1 MNSHVASRHT
11 AAYDCSLQRCHN
23 RASIT
28 SSGEVDIGW
37 IIENRALMSMLLS
50 ILALLVLIMRAR
62 MHPFPALLIAGIAA
76 ALGAGL
82 APAEA
87 IAAVAKG
94 MGGTLGGIAAVIGL
108 GAMFGVLVEHGGGVT
123 ALARYVTRGAGSAL
137 TRWTLGIVGVVVAI
151 PVFFDVAFIILFPL
165 ILAFARRFSLAPL
178 AFGLP
183 LLAGLAGAHAFIPPT
198 PGPIAVAQQLQVDL
212 GWVMLFG
219 VITCIPAALVGG
231 PIYTS
236 IALRKGWLP
245 AGDPL
250 MLSGDEHEQQEF
262 DPHIAKVALGLV
274 LLPLLLIIAGA
285 IAGPLGLSEG
295 MLRSIIETAGLPVIA
310 LLIACG
316 AAFFAM
322 RPTNAEGRTA
332 LRHAIEKSL
341 EPVGVVLLVT
351 GAGGAFKQV
360 LVDTGAGQSLADA
373 TLAFGVTPIFCGFLI
388 ALLLRIAQGSATA
401 AMITAA
407 SLTFPIASAAALT
420 QPQLALVAVAIAGGA
435 TACSHVNDSGFWLI
449 NRYFGLTTAET
460 LKSWSISSTL
470 TGVTGFIVALL
481 LYPFV

>member
-1 MNSHVASRHT
+1 MPLHT
-11 AAYDCSLQRCHN
+11 TSLCNAVVAAYQIHLGD
-23 RASIT
+23 
-28 SSGEVDIGW
+28 VDISW
-37 IIENRALMSMLLS
+37 IIENRALLSMVMS
-50 ILALLVLIMRAR
+50 ILALLVLIMRAK
-62 MHPFPALLIAGIAA
+62 MHPFPALLIAGLAA

-82 APAEA
+82 APSEA
-87 IAAVAKG
+87 ITAVANG

-123 ALARYVTRGAGSAL
+123 ALARYVTRGADSAL
-137 TRWTLGIVGVVVAI
+137 TRWILGIVGVLVAI

-219 VITCIPAALVGG
+219 VIACVPAALVGG
-231 PIYTS
+231 PLFAS
-236 IALRKGWLP
+236 IAMRKGWLP
-245 AGDPL
+245 AGSPL
-250 MLSGDEHEQQEF
+250 TLGGGEGSEGHEQSEF
-262 DPHIAKVALGLV
+262 DPGVAKTALGLV
-274 LLPLLLIIAGA
+274 LLPLTLIIAGA
-285 IAGPLGLSEG
+285 LAGPIGLPEG
-295 MLRSIIETAGLPVIA
+295 ALRSVVETAGLPVIA
-310 LLIACG
+310 LLLSCG
-316 AAFFAM
+316 AAFLAM
-322 RPTNAEGRTA
+322 RPANAEGRQA
-332 LRHAIEKSL
+332 LRNAIEKSL
-341 EPVGVVLLVT
+341 EPVGAVLLVT

-360 LVDTGAGQSLADA
+360 LVDTGAGQSLADTA
-373 TLAFGVTPIFCGFLI
+373 LSFGFTPIFCGFLI

-407 SLTFPIASAAALT
+407 SLTYPIAAAAALT

-449 NRYFGLTTAET
+449 NRYFGLTTMET
-460 LKSWSISSTL
+460 LKSWSVSATL
-470 TGVTGFIVALL
+470 TGVTGFVVALI

>member
-1 MNSHVASRHT
+1 MGDLTIN
-11 AAYDCSLQRCHN
+11 
-23 RASIT
+23 
-28 SSGEVDIGW
+28 W
-37 IIENRALMSMLLS
+37 IIENRALLSMLFS
-50 ILALLVLIMRAR
+50 ILALIILIIRSK

-87 IAAVAKG
+87 IAAVVKG
-94 MGGTLGGIAAVIGL
+94 MGGTLGGVAAIIGL

-123 ALARYVTRGAGSAL
+123 ALARYVTRGEHSGL
-137 TRWTLGIVGVVVAI
+137 TRWTLGIVGVIVAI

-165 ILAFARRFSLAPL
+165 ILAFAKRFSLAPL

-198 PGPIAVAQQLQVDL
+198 PGPIAVAQQLQVEL

-219 VITCIPAALVGG
+219 VIACVPAALIGG
-231 PIYTS
+231 PIYAN

-245 AGDPL
+245 TGNPLQLVNNEHDPK
-250 MLSGDEHEQQEF
+250 EF
-262 DPHIAKVALGLV
+262 DPHIAKIALGLV
-274 LLPLLLIIAGA
+274 LLPLLLIIFGA
-285 IAGPLGLSEG
+285 IARPLGFSDSIFLD
-295 MLRSIIETAGLPVIA
+295 IIETAGLPVIA

-322 RPTNAEGRTA
+322 RPSNDEGRAA
-332 LRHAIEKSL
+332 LRTAIEKSL
-341 EPVGVVLLVT
+341 EPVGVILLVT

-373 TLAFGVTPIFCGFLI
+373 TLTFGITPIFCGFLI

-407 SLTFPIASAAALT
+407 SLTYPIAAAAGLN

-460 LKSWSISSTL
+460 IKSWSISSTL

>member
-1 MNSHVASRHT
+1 MK
-11 AAYDCSLQRCHN
+11 
-23 RASIT
+23 T
-28 SSGEVDIGW
+28 SSGEETIDW
-37 IIENRALMSMLLS
+37 IIENRALLAMLLS
-50 ILALLVLIMRAR
+50 MLALLILIMRAK
-62 MHPFPALLIAGIAA
+62 MHPFPALLMAGIAA

-123 ALARYVTRGAGSAL
+123 ALAHYVTRGSGSKL
-137 TRWTLGIVGVVVAI
+137 TRWMLGLVGIIIAI

-165 ILAFARRFSLAPL
+165 IMAFSRRFSMVPLAFA
-178 AFGLP
+178 LP

-219 VITCIPAALVGG
+219 LIACIPAALVGG

-236 IALRKGWLP
+236 IALRKGWLA
-245 AGDPL
+245 AGHPL
-250 MLSGDEHEQQEF
+250 PLAGSKPVQQDF
-262 DPHIAKVALGLV
+262 DPHIAKIALGLV
-274 LLPLLLIIAGA
+274 LMPLVLIITGA
-285 IAGPLGLSEG
+285 VAGPLGLAEG
-295 MLRSIIETAGLPVIA
+295 ALRSILETAGMPVIA

-316 AAFFAM
+316 MAFLAM
-322 RPTNAEGRTA
+322 RPSDADSRAA
-332 LRHAIEKSL
+332 LRQAIEKSL

-360 LVDTGAGQSLADA
+360 LVDTGAGQSLANA
-373 TLAFGVTPIFCGFLI
+373 TLMLGIAPIVCGFLI

-449 NRYFGLTTAET
+449 NRYFGLTTTET
-460 LKSWSISSTL
+460 LKSWSVSSTL
-470 TGVTGFIVALL
+470 TGITGFITALL